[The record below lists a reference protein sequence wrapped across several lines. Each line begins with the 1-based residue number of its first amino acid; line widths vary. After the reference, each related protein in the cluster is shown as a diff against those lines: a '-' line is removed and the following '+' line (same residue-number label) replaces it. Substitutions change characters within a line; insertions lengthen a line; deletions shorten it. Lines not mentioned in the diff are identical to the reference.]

1 MGRQAIVLAA
11 GKGTRMESELPKV
24 LFPVCGKPMIRWVL
38 ECLARAGIDQIAMVV
53 GYRADLIRQELAEC
67 EGIEFVEQTQQLGTG
82 HAVMVCRDWISRRDG
97 QVLVVAGDSPLLQ
110 ADSVNAL
117 FQYADEN
124 ATVCLLGTLEK
135 ENPLGL
141 GRIVR
146 DAAGEFRG
154 IVEDKDASDE
164 QRKIKEV
171 NMSTYLFDCRRL
183 ESALDQLTNDNQQ
196 EEYYLT
202 DCPGILRNEGR
213 GNEGQGNEGQ
223 GNEGQGDEGQGD
235 EGQANGGKAN
245 GGKAVAAVPVLKPC
259 ESLSINT
266 IDELAMV
273 EDEMRRLG
281 YG

>member
-1 MGRQAIVLAA
+1 M
-11 GKGTRMESELPKV
+11 
-24 LFPVCGKPMIRWVL
+24 
-38 ECLARAGIDQIAMVV
+38 
-53 GYRADLIRQELAEC
+53 
-67 EGIEFVEQTQQLGTG
+67 
-82 HAVMVCRDWISRRDG
+82 
-97 QVLVVAGDSPLLQ
+97 
-110 ADSVNAL
+110 
-117 FQYADEN
+117 
-124 ATVCLLGTLEK
+124 
-135 ENPLGL
+135 GL

-223 GNEGQGDEGQGD
+223 GDEGQGD
-235 EGQANGGKAN
+235 EGQAN